1 MCVLLMQG
9 VSSILPFICCI
20 KCTIREVFWRP
31 APQSCS
37 LPMGAK
43 NLLAL
48 EPKQTGEENEEE
60 RRDCEGS
67 MALLEVEYA
76 RSRELHVVEPC
87 FS

>member
-1 MCVLLMQG
+1 
-9 VSSILPFICCI
+9 
-20 KCTIREVFWRP
+20 
-31 APQSCS
+31 
-37 LPMGAK
+37 MGAK